1 LQPLRRHSD
10 ASAERAQASAPT
22 EKPKSRWQKLKEEN
36 EQRKANNIVY
46 SSAEATRITGYD
58 SQGKAA
64 TQERKEEQKR
74 WETGENQVGTLAVY
88 QKMLKCTV
96 M

>member
-58 SQGKAA
+58 